1 MNKLLAIFINPA
13 VLVINLIK
21 AIVHAFIKTYKD
33 NLEFFERL
41 EEYEKE
47 TYR

>member
-1 MNKLLAIFINPA
+1 MNKVLAIFINPA

-21 AIVHAFIKTYKD
+21 AIVYAFIITYKD

-41 EEYEKE
+41 DEYENCKI
-47 TYR
+47 